1 MYSAAEAKDYP
12 NNMSLDEMLRLL
24 FFLAATAKY
33 KSNIST
39 DDAT

>member
-1 MYSAAEAKDYP
+1 MYSAVEAEDDL
-12 NNMSLDEMLRLL
+12 NVSLDEMLD